1 MELMKKIILY
11 FLVIGFTVNVDAQE
25 LLCNIRV
32 NSSQVQTSDRKVF
45 QTMQTAIYEF
55 INNKKWTT
63 TNVQNEER
71 IECTIMINI
80 SKQISNDEFEGSIQI
95 QSTRPIFGTSY
106 KSTLFN
112 YLDNNFRFKY
122 VEYQSL
128 EFSDNTHMS
137 NLTSVL
143 AFYVNIILGLDY
155 ATFSEEGGNEYFNIA
170 QRIVSNAQN
179 TPEPGWKAFESDK
192 NRYWLAED
200 LMDSR
205 YSNFH
210 MCMYRYHRSG
220 LDKLSEE
227 PDDARYEITESIES
241 LKSIYR
247 NNPSAFILKV
257 FFDAKSDE
265 IINIYSEAYPNE
277 KARIVKTL
285 VEIDP
290 ANSSDYQAITQSSE
304 GGR

>member
-1 MELMKKIILY
+1 MKKYLLYILVFGFIIN
-11 FLVIGFTVNVDAQE
+11 VNAQE

-32 NSSQVQTSDRKVF
+32 NSSQVQTSDRKIF
-45 QTMQTAIYEF
+45 QTMQTSIYEF
-55 INNKKWTT
+55 VNNKKWTT
-63 TNVQNEER
+63 TNIQNEER

-112 YLDNNFRFKY
+112 YLDNNFKFKY
-122 VEYQSL
+122 AEYQSL
-128 EFSDNTHMS
+128 EFSDVTHMS

-155 ATFSEEGGNEYFNIA
+155 ATFSEEGGNEYFTIA

-179 TPEPGWKAFESDK
+179 APELGWKAFESDK
-192 NRYWLAED
+192 NRYWLAQD

-205 YSNFH
+205 YNDFH
-210 MCMYRYHRSG
+210 MCMYRYHRVG
-220 LDKLSEE
+220 LDKLAEE
-227 PDDARYEITESIES
+227 PDDARYEITEALES

-247 NNPSAFILKV
+247 KNPSAFILKI

-265 IINIYSEAYPNE
+265 IINIYSEAFPNE
-277 KARIVKTL
+277 KVRIAKTL

-290 ANSSDYQAITQSSE
+290 SNSTSYQAITQSSE
-304 GGR
+304 EGR

>member
-1 MELMKKIILY
+1 MKKYLLYILV
-11 FLVIGFTVNVDAQE
+11 FGFTINVNAQE

-32 NSSQVQTSDRKVF
+32 NSSQVQTSDRKIF
-45 QTMQTAIYEF
+45 QTMQTSIYEF
-55 INNKKWTT
+55 VNNKKWTT

-80 SKQISNDEFEGSIQI
+80 SKQISNDEFEGSLQI
-95 QSTRPIFGTSY
+95 QSTRPVFGTSY

-112 YLDNNFRFKY
+112 YLDNNFKFKY
-122 VEYQSL
+122 AEYQSL
-128 EFSDNTHMS
+128 EFSDATHIS

-143 AFYVNIILGLDY
+143 AFYVNIILGLDF
-155 ATFSEEGGNEYFNIA
+155 ATFSEDSGFEYFNIA

-179 TPEPGWKAFESDK
+179 APEPGWKAFESDK
-192 NRYWLAED
+192 NRYWLAQD
-200 LMDSR
+200 LMDQR
-205 YSNFH
+205 YSDFH
-210 MCMYRYHRSG
+210 MCMYRYHRVG
-220 LDKLSEE
+220 LDKLAEE
-227 PDDARYEITESIES
+227 PDDARYEITEALES

-247 NNPSAFILKV
+247 NNPSAFILKI

-265 IINIYSEAYPNE
+265 IINIYSEAFPNE

-290 ANSSDYQAITQSSE
+290 SNSTSYQAITQSSE
-304 GGR
+304 EGR